1 MQLARNRRRTLHHEQ
16 IPYAVAGS
24 TFAATRFT
32 TTHWPLQWHDHPEL
46 ELTWIV
52 RGAGLRYVADVVD
65 EFSAG
70 EVILLGP
77 GVPHSWTSEP
87 QPGHSC
93 ESIVA
98 QFPVDAL
105 GSGWR
110 EISELRPLATLF
122 TRAGLGLQLLGATA
136 AAIRQELTQLI
147 TLSPGPRRMAHLLTI
162 LALIAA
168 APTNEVQALARLAGG
183 PTPTTRRADPW
194 AQIVRHLHDAA
205 ATSLSM
211 ASLAARMGLA
221 PPSFA
226 RAFRRRFGVTCTVY
240 LTRISLARACRELL
254 DPQRSIAACAFTAG
268 FGNLANFNRHF
279 KTVYGLT
286 PSAWRRRQLVP

>member
-1 MQLARNRRRTLHHEQ
+1 MQLARRRRRILHHELV
-16 IPYAVAGS
+16 PYVAAGS
-24 TFAATRFT
+24 TFAVRRFT
-32 TTHWPLQWHDHPEL
+32 PSHWPLQWHDHPEL

-70 EVILLGP
+70 DMILLGP
-77 GVPHSWTSEP
+77 GVPHTWTSEP
-87 QPGHSC
+87 QPGFSC

-136 AAIRQELTQLI
+136 VAIRQELTLLVS
-147 TLSPGPRRMAHLLTI
+147 LSPGPQRMAHLLTI
-162 LALIAA
+162 LALIID
-168 APTNEVQALARLAGG
+168 APANEVHSLARLAGG
-183 PTPTTRRADPW
+183 PTPTTRKADPW
-194 AQIVRHLHDAA
+194 AQMVRHLHDAA
-205 ATSLSM
+205 ATPLAM
-211 ASLAARMGLA
+211 AGLAARMGLA
-221 PPSFA
+221 PASFA

-240 LTRISLARACRELL
+240 LTRIRLARACRDLL

-286 PSAWRRRQLVP
+286 PSAWRRRQLMP